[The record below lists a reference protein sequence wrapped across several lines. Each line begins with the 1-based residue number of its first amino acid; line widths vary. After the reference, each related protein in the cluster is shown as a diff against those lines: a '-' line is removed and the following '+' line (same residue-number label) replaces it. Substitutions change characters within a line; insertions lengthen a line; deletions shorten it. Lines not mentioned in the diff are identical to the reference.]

1 MTYVRWLRRHA
12 SLVWLASLTL
22 AALGAVAIFQ
32 LPSGIYPEMT
42 FPRVIV
48 VAKAGQLSPELVEAQ
63 MTRPLE
69 QALAVVPGV
78 RHVRAR
84 TIRGAVELSLQLVD
98 AADPLQV
105 QYACQTAADHVE
117 LPRNATTIVQRVLPT
132 SVPVITFNLSA

>member
-1 MTYVRWLRRHA
+1 MSFVRWLRRHA
-12 SLVWLASLTL
+12 SFVWLAAIAL
-22 AALGAVAIFQ
+22 AAVGAQSIFA

-48 VAKAGQLSPELVEAQ
+48 VAKAAQLSPEMVEAQ

-84 TIRGAVELSLQLVD
+84 TIRGAVELSLQLTD
-98 AADPLQV
+98 GTDPLQ
-105 QYACQTAADHVE
+105 A
-117 LPRNATTIVQRVLPT
+117 
-132 SVPVITFNLSA
+132 